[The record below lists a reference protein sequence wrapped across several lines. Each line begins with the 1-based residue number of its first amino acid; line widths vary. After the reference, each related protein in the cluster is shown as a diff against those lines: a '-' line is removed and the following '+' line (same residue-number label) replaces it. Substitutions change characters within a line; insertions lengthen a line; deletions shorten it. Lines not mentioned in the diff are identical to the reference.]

1 MGKKKENELVLMYK
15 NVQAMMP
22 VVSTID
28 KPGICPG
35 KNLPEE
41 MILETEL
48 SGAFFGLEYGNY
60 GKGYY
65 VGKPA
70 GCDGNILVLGVNG
83 SGKSSILVKSTLAT
97 WREVIV
103 AIDIKGELSR
113 HYHRLLR
120 NRLVHRPYIAFD
132 PSNNGS
138 HYDVYALLK
147 QGDPHFV
154 QYVREIAYAIIP
166 KPPDVREPYW
176 IDIARDL
183 LSGAIVYYYELGLD
197 FIGTILMVQ
206 DTPVAEL
213 CEEIMQ
219 EGSNLARMF
228 VSEIAGLKRQQQSA
242 IGTEV
247 KRHTM
252 VFATDPDIQSALS
265 PSENEEEGF
274 GTFSWESIVSDAEA
288 PNVFL
293 CISQDRLE
301 QWDGVLRLMITQ
313 LIRQLERRPEKY
325 SSQECD
331 TKPFLLLLDEFPLLG
346 KMDAIQNAMTTLRS
360 KNVTMYIVLQSIAQ
374 LDEVYG
380 SNIRKILVDNCQY
393 KAILQV
399 TEPETQE
406 YLSKMIGSVPT
417 ARVGASQ
424 SYSPYADQPTLGAQV
439 QGIREPLILPHEFNV
454 NEDIWLHSPYG
465 FLSAIKLPVFFSDLP
480 VYKYD
485 DAISGYFKRRHSI

>member
-1 MGKKKENELVLMYK
+1 MGKKKKDELALMCK
-15 NVQAMMP
+15 NVQVMMP

-35 KNLPEE
+35 KNLPED

-48 SGAFFGLEYGNY
+48 SGVFLGLEYGDY

-70 GCDGNILVLGVNG
+70 GRDGNILVLGVNG
-83 SGKSSILVKSTLAT
+83 SGKSSILVKSTLGT

-113 HYHRLLR
+113 HYDRLLR
-120 NRLVHRPYIAFD
+120 KRLVQRPYIVFD

-147 QGDPHFV
+147 QGDPHFA

-176 IDIARDL
+176 IDMARDL
-183 LSGAIVYYYELGLD
+183 LSGAIVYYYELRLD

-206 DTPVAEL
+206 DTPVVEL
-213 CEEIMQ
+213 CKEIMQ

-228 VSEIAGLKRQQQSA
+228 VSEIAGLKRQQQAA
-242 IGTEV
+242 IGTEI

-265 PSENEEEGF
+265 PGENDEDGF
-274 GTFSWESIVSDAEA
+274 GTFSWESIVPDAEA

-293 CISQDRLE
+293 CINQDRLE
-301 QWDGVLRLMITQ
+301 QWDGVLRLMVTQ

-325 SSQECD
+325 NSQGRD

-346 KMDAIQNAMTTLRS
+346 KMDVIQNAMTTLRS
-360 KNVTMYIVLQSIAQ
+360 KNVTLYIVLQSIAQ
-374 LDEVYG
+374 LDEAYG
-380 SNIRKILVDNCQY
+380 TNIRKVLVDNCQY

-406 YLSKMIGSVPT
+406 YLSKMIGTVPT
-417 ARVGASQ
+417 AKVGVSR
-424 SYSPYADQPTLGAQV
+424 SYSPYADRPTWGAQI
-439 QGIREPLILPHEFNV
+439 QEIREPLIPPHEFNMNV
-454 NEDIWLHSPYG
+454 DIWLHSPHG
-465 FLSAIKLPVFFSDLP
+465 FLSTIKLPVIFSNLHVHEFDN
-480 VYKYD
+480 
-485 DAISGYFKRRHSI
+485 AISEYFKRRHSI